1 MTTRKTVT
9 PPWSWP
15 AKFGIT
21 AGRRVGDTVYLSG
34 MLAMEADG
42 ELVAPGDAYRQTLK
56 VFANI
61 EEALKSEGGS
71 LDDLAKMTTYLTD
84 MAEYGDFK
92 RARTE
97 IFGDNPPA
105 STAVVSPALALPGAV
120 VEVEA
125 MAVLQSSS

>member
-1 MTTRKTVT
+1 MTIRKTVT
-9 PPWSWP
+9 PAWSWP

-21 AGRRVGDTVYLSG
+21 AGRRIGDEVYLSG
-34 MLAMEADG
+34 MLAMNADG
-42 ELVAPGDAYRQTLK
+42 ELIAPGDAYEQTLK

-61 EEALKSEGGS
+61 AEALESEGGS
-71 LDDLAKMTTYLTD
+71 LADLAKMTTYLTD
-84 MAEYGDFK
+84 MSLYGDFK

-97 IFGDNPPA
+97 IFGDDPPA

-125 MAVLQSSS
+125 MAVLSS

>member
-1 MTTRKTVT
+1 MTTHKTVT
-9 PPWSWP
+9 PPWTWP

-21 AGRRVGDTVYLSG
+21 AGRRIGDAVYLSG
-34 MLAMEADG
+34 MLALEADG
-42 ELVAPGDAYRQTLK
+42 ALVAPGDVYAQSIK

-61 EEALKSEGGS
+61 AEALESEGGS

-84 MAEYGDFK
+84 MSEYGAFK

-97 IFGDNPPA
+97 VFGDNPPA

-125 MAVLQSSS
+125 VAILS